1 MLDLLPL
8 AGGDLLGA
16 LALPLPLAEQALA
29 AGPAGGDADLRS
41 AGLVGA
47 TGGGPARR
55 GGRGPRAGPGRR
67 PRPRRAAAA
76 ARIASASIRG
86 RGVVLVGIERA
97 AATRVTEVD
106 ETVAVVVIEVGAR
119 RKDRVGRDVDLEP
132 VDGDRRRSTRR
143 DDGQRGTQ
151 GDGYKELSCHCLA
164 SRPRPRCPSG
174 LRWCKPPCRAGRQDA
189 TDSHPPLQWGTL
201 PVAVPWG
208 VNVWTR
214 AAKESGTESRLAAR
228 ARWAS
233 WRSSWSTIPG

>member
-55 GGRGPRAGPGRR
+55 GGRGRRAGPGR
-67 PRPRRAAAA
+67 RPRRAAAA

-97 AATRVTEVD
+97 ATTRVTEVD

-119 RKDRVGRDVDLEP
+119 RKDCVGRD
-132 VDGDRRRSTRR
+132 
-143 DDGQRGTQ
+143 
-151 GDGYKELSCHCLA
+151 
-164 SRPRPRCPSG
+164 
-174 LRWCKPPCRAGRQDA
+174 
-189 TDSHPPLQWGTL
+189 
-201 PVAVPWG
+201 
-208 VNVWTR
+208 
-214 AAKESGTESRLAAR
+214 
-228 ARWAS
+228 
-233 WRSSWSTIPG
+233 